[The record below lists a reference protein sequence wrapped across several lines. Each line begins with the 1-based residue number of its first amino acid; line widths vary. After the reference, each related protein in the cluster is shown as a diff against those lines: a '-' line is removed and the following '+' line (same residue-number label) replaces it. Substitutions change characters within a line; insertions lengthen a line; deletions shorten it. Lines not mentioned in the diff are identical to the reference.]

1 MGVWV
6 QYKSLSFFFI
16 LMWTYLMN
24 WPAAQYM
31 LWDHGFFFNEWNAFL
46 HITASGWDFH
56 FLGFYLSRELY
67 ATGRCLCSV
76 SSASVYCLPAL
87 VSCAVSLAVRA
98 GQKRELAVR
107 RQQGL
112 HCSWLR
118 QNSASLL
125 DYDGKSVSSLSP
137 LLLKATRDLGLNWC
151 PRG

>member
-1 MGVWV
+1 MLV
-6 QYKSLSFFFI
+6 LSEQCQR
-16 LMWTYLMN
+16 LL
-24 WPAAQYM
+24 PA
-31 LWDHGFFFNEWNAFL
+31 
-46 HITASGWDFH
+46 S
-56 FLGFYLSRELY
+56 LGF
-67 ATGRCLCSV
+67 LC
-76 SSASVYCLPAL
+76 C
-87 VSCAVSLAVRA
+87 VSLAVRA